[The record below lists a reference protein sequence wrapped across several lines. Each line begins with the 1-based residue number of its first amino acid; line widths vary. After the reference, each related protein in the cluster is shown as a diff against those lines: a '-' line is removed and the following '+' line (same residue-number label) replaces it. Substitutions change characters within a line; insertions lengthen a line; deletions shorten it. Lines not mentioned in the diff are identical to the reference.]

1 MSKKLLQ
8 TREHEAAILVEIP
21 AEQRPVFHMSP
32 ASGWANDPNGFSVYK
47 GEYHLFYQNN
57 PYGTRWG
64 NIHWGHYKS
73 RDLISWEYVPSALA
87 PDMPYDRDG
96 CFSGSAIEWQGKHYL
111 MYTSNRED
119 KLPDGTLQIR
129 RHSPRGQLPFGL
141 PGP

>member
-1 MSKKLLQ
+1 M
-8 TREHEAAILVEIP
+8 VEIP

-73 RDLISWEYVPSALA
+73 RDLISSRTALCRYARPSPWLWATA
-87 PDMPYDRDG
+87 
-96 CFSGSAIEWQGKHYL
+96 
-111 MYTSNRED
+111 
-119 KLPDGTLQIR
+119 GTMRNSR
-129 RHSPRGQLPFGL
+129 RTR
-141 PGP
+141 

>member
-73 RDLISWEYVPSALA
+73 RDLISWEYVPSAPGA
-87 PDMPYDRDG
+87 GY
-96 CFSGSAIEWQGKHYL
+96 AIRQGRLLLGQRHRVAGE
-111 MYTSNRED
+111 T
-119 KLPDGTLQIR
+119 LPDVHKQ
-129 RHSPRGQLPFGL
+129 
-141 PGP
+141 PGG

>member
-1 MSKKLLQ
+1 MSEKLLK
-8 TREHEAAILVEIP
+8 TREYEAVKSSEIP

-32 ASGWANDPNGFSVYK
+32 AVGWANDPNGFSVYK

-87 PDMPYDRDG
+87 PEDRK
-96 CFSGSAIEWQGKHYL
+96 SVV
-111 MYTSNRED
+111 
-119 KLPDGTLQIR
+119 
-129 RHSPRGQLPFGL
+129 
-141 PGP
+141 